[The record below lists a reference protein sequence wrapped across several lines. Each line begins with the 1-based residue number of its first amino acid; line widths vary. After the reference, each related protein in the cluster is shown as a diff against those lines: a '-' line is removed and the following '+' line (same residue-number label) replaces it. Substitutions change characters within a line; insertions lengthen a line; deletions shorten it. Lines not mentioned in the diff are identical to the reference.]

1 MLQMGVIGLGVMGES
16 HIQVYNNLP
25 DVRVKAVCDNRP
37 AQAEAVAQR
46 YGAQAYT
53 DFHSLLADPE
63 IRAVSICLP
72 DNLHV
77 EATALALRMGKHVL
91 LEKPLADTSESGKR
105 IAEEAAKHP
114 ELVCTV
120 GYNLRYDYRYARLQQ
135 EVTSGSIGE
144 LIQIYCRRNSPIT
157 GALRFAGHSDLYIH
171 VTIHDINLLHWV
183 TGMQPKRVFAKGR
196 SVLLAEQGMTD
207 SLFALITYENGL
219 LACLESAWNLHPH
232 TPGVLDDRMEVIGT
246 RGVIHTEPCGKGIQI
261 VNDSGVKTPD
271 TRHRPI
277 LDGRFSG
284 ILKEE
289 LLDFVLAILQQR
301 PPKTAAAEA
310 LDDLYVMEAIARSMR
325 EGCEVEVGR

>member
-1 MLQMGVIGLGVMGES
+1 MLQVGVIGLGVMGES

-25 DVRVKAVCDNRP
+25 SVKVAAVCDNR
-37 AQAEAVAQR
+37 AEQAAAVGER
-46 YGAQAYT
+46 YGAKGYT
-53 DFHSLLADPE
+53 RFEELLADAE
-63 IRAVSICLP
+63 IDAVSICLP

-77 EATALALRMGKHVL
+77 EASVLALRAGKHVL
-91 LEKPLADTSESGKR
+91 LEKPLADTSENGRR
-105 IAEEAAKHP
+105 IAEETAKHAG
-114 ELVCTV
+114 LVFAV

-135 EVTSGSIGE
+135 EVASGSIGDP
-144 LIQIYCRRNSPIT
+144 IQIYCRRNSPIT

-171 VTIHDINLLHWV
+171 VTIHDINMLRWV

-219 LACLESAWNLHPH
+219 LACLESAWNLHPN

-246 RGVIHTEPCGKGIQI
+246 RGVIYTEPCGKGIQI
-261 VNDSGVKTPD
+261 VNDSGVRSPD

-277 LDGRFSG
+277 LDGQFSG

-289 LLDFVLAILQQR
+289 LLDFVLAILQHR
-301 PPKTAAAEA
+301 PPKTSAVEA
-310 LDDLYVMEAIARSMR
+310 LDDLYVMEAIARSMHEQR
-325 EGCEVEVGR
+325 EVDILR